1 MSIISQLCIDKI
13 SFSYLEK
20 EIKISVSQFRVFF
33 SFIQCLVFFFFFP
46 NHIFAE
52 WKYCFD
58 VIMDTSS
65 EMGFLIKKTM
75 I

>member
-20 EIKISVSQFRVFF
+20 EIKMSVSQFRGFF
-33 SFIQCLVFFFFFP
+33 SFIQCLVFFFFS

-65 EMGFLIKKTM
+65 EMGFLIKKTV

>member
-1 MSIISQLCIDKI
+1 MSIISQLHIDKI

-20 EIKISVSQFRVFF
+20 EIKMSISQFRVFF
-33 SFIQCLVFFFFFP
+33 PLFSAFFFFS

-65 EMGFLIKKTM
+65 EMGFLIKRL
-75 I
+75 